1 MKLYNV
7 EFSGN
12 CYKVRLLLSLL
23 AIDRNIECEIIPVD
37 VTNKEQKS
45 PDYLQKNPL
54 GEIPVLEDGSLVL
67 RVSQAILVYLAKK
80 YDSHDWLPNNAKEM
94 ALVMQWLSTACN
106 EIARG
111 PMDARAYFKFK
122 LDININKAHEKSN
135 AILTMINNH
144 LANKEWLELNRAT
157 LADIA
162 CYPYIALAHEGKVSL
177 EPYLNIKKWIT
188 NIKNL
193 PNYISMPGID

>member
-23 AIDRNIECEIIPVD
+23 AIDRDIDCEIIPID
-37 VTNKEQKS
+37 IANKEHKS
-45 PDYLQKNPL
+45 PAYLKKNPL
-54 GEIPVLEDGSLVL
+54 GEIPALEDGAHVL
-67 RVSQAILVYLAKK
+67 RDSQAILVYLAKK
-80 YDSHDWLPNNAKEM
+80 YGNDDWLPSNAKEM

-111 PMDARAYFKFK
+111 PMDARAYYKFK
-122 LDININKAHEKSN
+122 LDIDIEKAHEKSK
-135 AILTMINNH
+135 AILTLIDNH
-144 LANKEWLELNRAT
+144 LADRDWLELNRAT
-157 LADIA
+157 IADVA
-162 CYPYIALAHEGKVSL
+162 CFPYIALAHEGKVSI
-177 EPYLNIKKWIT
+177 EPYSNILKWIENIKK
-188 NIKNL
+188 L